1 MKRKREEKERLCSS
15 GDRNRIPID
24 LKKATVTRLPAI
36 KLLGKVESKEEK
48 DTTPSKLDSLHDDL
62 KMAIMTRLPAKSLM
76 KFRCVSK
83 MWCSFIRRQELVDS
97 FFAVSSAQPR
107 FIVSFSN
114 NAFGKPEEKLTFL
127 LSYPEGSSS
136 SSLVPRFE
144 MALPVGL
151 RASQEYCASLHGFLS
166 VYTDHGLMVCNPGTE
181 QVFNLTKNTQFV
193 GYDPIGGQHKS
204 LSVHLRDPSSG
215 HPHLLHKVLT
225 LGEGGGW
232 RDIEGTPVPYIPV
245 SVGVCIYYGGYKYT
259 DFKNKNPV
267 VMCFD
272 VRSEKVSFIQAPSAV
287 VLCGKNAIFIEYNGK
302 LASILVHPPLAR
314 SIPFDL
320 WILDDAQ
327 KHEWSK
333 QTCVFPSSAWESVSC
348 RRMSFQGTNK
358 AGEIIIVPSVVNT
371 LEVQPF
377 YIFYY
382 NVRTNNVRRVRLLG
396 IGDNE
401 EFQRSYGFLGGYE
414 CFVRVAPHHVD
425 SIAFLSQ

>member
-1 MKRKREEKERLCSS
+1 
-15 GDRNRIPID
+15 
-24 LKKATVTRLPAI
+24 
-36 KLLGKVESKEEK
+36 
-48 DTTPSKLDSLHDDL
+48 
-62 KMAIMTRLPAKSLM
+62 MAIMSRLPAKSLM

-97 FFAVSSAQPR
+97 FFAVSSAEPR

-166 VYTDHGLMVCNPGTE
+166 VYTDHGLMVCNPSTE

-193 GYDPIGGQHKS
+193 GYDPIGGQHKA
-204 LSVHLRDPSSG
+204 LSVHLRDPSSAR
-215 HPHLLHKVLT
+215 PHLLHKVLT
-225 LGEGGGW
+225 LGGGGGW
-232 RDIEGTPVPYIPV
+232 RDIEGTP
-245 SVGVCIYYGGYKYT
+245 
-259 DFKNKNPV
+259 
-267 VMCFD
+267 
-272 VRSEKVSFIQAPSAV
+272 
-287 VLCGKNAIFIEYNGK
+287 
-302 LASILVHPPLAR
+302 
-314 SIPFDL
+314 
-320 WILDDAQ
+320 DAQ

-371 LEVQPF
+371 IKVQPF

-382 NVRTNNVRRVRLLG
+382 NVTTNNVRRVRLLG

-401 EFQRSYGFLGGYE
+401 EFQRSYGFVGGYE

-425 SIAFLSQ
+425 SIAFLNNHVL

>member
-1 MKRKREEKERLCSS
+1 MKRRREEKDKFHNSREAS
-15 GDRNRIPID
+15 GSFRKR
-24 LKKATVTRLPAI
+24 T
-36 KLLGKVESKEEK
+36 EYEEK
-48 DTTPSKLDSLHDDL
+48 DTTPSKLDSVHDDL
-62 KMAIMTRLPAKSLM
+62 KMAIMSRLPAKSLM

-97 FFAVSSAQPR
+97 FFAVSSAEPR

-166 VYTDHGLMVCNPGTE
+166 VYTDHGLMVCNPSTE

-193 GYDPIGGQHKS
+193 GYDPIGGQHKA
-204 LSVHLRDPSSG
+204 LSVHLRDPSSAR
-215 HPHLLHKVLT
+215 PHLLHKVLT
-225 LGEGGGW
+225 LGGGW

-245 SVGVCIYYGGYKYT
+245 SVGVCINGVIYYGGYKYNSTT

-320 WILDDAQ
+320 WILEDAQ

-371 LEVQPF
+371 IKVQPF

-382 NVRTNNVRRVRLLG
+382 NVTTNNVRRVRLLG

-401 EFQRSYGFLGGYE
+401 EFQRSYGFVGGYE

-425 SIAFLSQ
+425 SIAFLNNHVL

>member
-15 GDRNRIPID
+15 GDRNRIPND

-48 DTTPSKLDSLHDDL
+48 DTTPSKLDSLHDDV
-62 KMAIMTRLPAKSLM
+62 KMAIMTRLPAKSL
-76 KFRCVSK
+76 RCVSK

-114 NAFGKPEEKLTFL
+114 SAFGKPEEKLTFL
-127 LSYPEGSSS
+127 LSYPEGSSSSS

-166 VYTDHGLMVCNPGTE
+166 VYTDHGLMVCNPSTE

-193 GYDPIGGQHKS
+193 GYDPIGGQHKA

-232 RDIEGTPVPYIPV
+232 RDIEGYPCSLYT
-245 SVGVCIYYGGYKYT
+245 CISGSMYQRCY
-259 DFKNKNPV
+259 
-267 VMCFD
+267 
-272 VRSEKVSFIQAPSAV
+272 
-287 VLCGKNAIFIEYNGK
+287 L
-302 LASILVHPPLAR
+302 
-314 SIPFDL
+314 L
-320 WILDDAQ
+320 W
-327 KHEWSK
+327 
-333 QTCVFPSSAWESVSC
+333 
-348 RRMSFQGTNK
+348 
-358 AGEIIIVPSVVNT
+358 
-371 LEVQPF
+371 
-377 YIFYY
+377 
-382 NVRTNNVRRVRLLG
+382 RL
-396 IGDNE
+396 
-401 EFQRSYGFLGGYE
+401 
-414 CFVRVAPHHVD
+414 
-425 SIAFLSQ
+425 

>member
-1 MKRKREEKERLCSS
+1 MKRKRGEVQVPQQPRSLRKLQKTHGVRGERH
-15 GDRNRIPID
+15 NP
-24 LKKATVTRLPAI
+24 K
-36 KLLGKVESKEEK
+36 
-48 DTTPSKLDSLHDDL
+48 
-62 KMAIMTRLPAKSLM
+62 
-76 KFRCVSK
+76 
-83 MWCSFIRRQELVDS
+83 QELVDS

-127 LSYPEGSSS
+127 LSYPEGSSSSS

-193 GYDPIGGQHKS
+193 GYDPIGGQHKA

-215 HPHLLHKVLT
+215 HPHLLHKWEYVSTVLST
-225 LGEGGGW
+225 MAV
-232 RDIEGTPVPYIPV
+232 ISITPLLI
-245 SVGVCIYYGGYKYT
+245 
-259 DFKNKNPV
+259 FKNKNPV

-320 WILDDAQ
+320 WILEDAQ